1 MHGDA
6 ERPAQQPLGVGA
18 LGGVGQPDVE
28 GAGAHRGLE
37 LAGVPSAMTRPR
49 SRTAIRS
56 ASWSASS
63 RYWVVSSTVVPS
75 ATSART
81 MSQTWLRL
89 WGSSPVVGSS
99 RKITD
104 GSPTTGLDVRS
115 RQAMWDV
122 VSELVRGGVTVFLTT
137 QYLEE
142 ADQLADRIAVLD
154 HGRLVADGTAAR
166 LKEQVGGQR
175 LDLTLAD
182 PAAYDAAAAHLGD
195 RLLLRD
201 PARRTLGVATDGSAA
216 HVRALLDE
224 IDPGRRAVDR
234 FALHAATLDDVFL
247 ALTGTPSQE
256 KEQEKEAAHV

>member
-1 MHGDA
+1 VVRDRHRVRRAISLTGQYAAVDELQTGAENLRMTARLAGLGRSDA
-6 ERPAQQPLGVGA
+6 RKRAAELLERFDLVDAGNRRVGA
-18 LGGVGQPDVE
+18 YSGGMRRRLDLAASLVGE
-28 GAGAHRGLE
+28 
-37 LAGVPSAMTRPR
+37 PSV
-49 SRTAIRS
+49 IF
-56 ASWSASS
+56 
-63 RYWVVSSTVVPS
+63 
-75 ATSART
+75 
-81 MSQTWLRL
+81 L
-89 WGSSPVVGSS
+89 
-99 RKITD
+99 D
-104 GSPTTGLDVRS
+104 EPTTGLDVRS

-201 PARRTLGVATDGSAA
+201 RRQCRARAGAARRDRPRPSRGGPVRAARRDPRRRVPGTDGDA
-216 HVRALLDE
+216 
-224 IDPGRRAVDR
+224 
-234 FALHAATLDDVFL
+234 FAGKGTGEGSSPCL
-247 ALTGTPSQE
+247 APS
-256 KEQEKEAAHV
+256 